1 VSRNGEFMKA
11 MLVFVAVFLIVYGG
25 MHLYFLLRLRTA
37 FEIGPAATVAMTL
50 ILAFFVVSPVLVTVL
65 ERRGHETAALVIA
78 YTGYTWMGFMF
89 ITVSLFLFVDL
100 LRAVLS
106 PMGVHARFFAGY
118 GATVLCLV
126 LASGLSAWG
135 CYEARNPQTTHIT
148 IETAKLPETYGG
160 IRIVQ
165 LSDVHLGLVLRE
177 KRLARILG
185 LVEEAHPDILVSTG
199 DLVDGQMDAIAGSA
213 RLLGEFAPPL
223 GKFAVMGNHEFYAGV
238 SNAAEFHRLSG
249 FRLLRGE
256 VVVVADGVLAV
267 AGVDDPAGRKLSP
280 LNAPHSFR
288 DTGEEEKLLEPV
300 DDQVFRLLLKH
311 QPTVSSAVP
320 SPFDLQLSG
329 HTHRGQIFPF
339 TLVTKLFYRY
349 SSGYHLLPGGGRLY
363 VSRGAGTWGPA
374 IRLLAPPEVV
384 IIDLVGTG
392 AS

>member
-1 VSRNGEFMKA
+1 MKA
-11 MLVFVAVFLIVYGG
+11 MLLFVTVFLLVYGG
-25 MHLYFLLRLRTA
+25 MHLYFLLRLRSA
-37 FEIGPAATVAMTL
+37 FGIGSAATVVMAL
-50 ILAFFVVSPVLVTVL
+50 ILAFLVASPVLVTVL
-65 ERRGHETAALVIA
+65 ERRSHETAALAIA

-89 ITVSLFLFVDL
+89 ITVSLFLLCDL

-106 PMGVHARFFAGY
+106 PVGTHARLFTGFA
-118 GATVLCLV
+118 ATVLCLV
-126 LASGLSAWG
+126 LASALSAWG

-148 IETAKLPETYGG
+148 IETAKLPETCST

-177 KRLARILG
+177 KRLARILE
-185 LVEEAHPDILVSTG
+185 LVKEARPDMLVSTG

-213 RLLGEFAPPL
+213 RLLREIDASL

-238 SNAAEFHRLSG
+238 SNAEAFHRLSG

-256 VVVVADGVLAV
+256 VVFVADGALAV
-267 AGVDDPAGRKLSP
+267 AGVDDPAGRRLSP
-280 LNAPHSFR
+280 LNAPRSVR
-288 DTGEEEKLLEPV
+288 DTDEEEELLETV
-300 DDQVFRLLLKH
+300 DDRVFRVLLKH
-311 QPTVSSAVP
+311 QPTASSAMP

-329 HTHRGQIFPF
+329 HTHQGQIFPF
-339 TLVTKLFYRY
+339 TLVTGLFYRY

-384 IIDLVGTG
+384 IIDLVESG